1 VKDGPSTSS
10 GRTESVGEAIRAAAE
25 RLAASSDTA
34 RLDAELLM
42 AHALGV
48 SRSDMLL
55 RAMRDP
61 ASEGFAALVER
72 RAGHEPVAYIT
83 GEAEFYGL
91 TLKVTPAT
99 LIPRGDSETL
109 IEAAREA
116 FANRPAPQR
125 NLDLGT
131 GSGALLLA
139 AMSVWREAEGWGI
152 ERDITAIV
160 VAIQNA
166 ERTGINARP
175 DPATIAR
182 IDGQFADLGL
192 PAAGGYAYLGRAR
205 FRGSDW
211 RKRGWAK
218 GFGTFDLI
226 LCNPPYVE
234 AGAPLDPQVRDHE
247 PHTAL
252 YAGPDGL
259 DDYRV
264 LIPQLVK
271 LMNPGGIA
279 IFEIGASQAEAVTAL
294 AEAAGFTADLH
305 RDLAGRP
312 RALVLRCA
320 NSG

>member
-1 VKDGPSTSS
+1 MT
-10 GRTESVGEAIRAAAE
+10 VGEAIRAAAE
-25 RLAASSDTA
+25 RLAATSDTA

-61 ASEGFAALVER
+61 APDGFAALVER

-109 IEAAREA
+109 IEAALDVAGPSGRA
-116 FANRPAPQR
+116 
-125 NLDLGT
+125 LDLGT

-139 AMSVWREAEGWGI
+139 VLAQRPGAEGVGIDASPAALVVAEGNAAALGLGARSRWLVRDWHAEGWTNGI
-152 ERDITAIV
+152 
-160 VAIQNA
+160 
-166 ERTGINARP
+166 
-175 DPATIAR
+175 
-182 IDGQFADLGL
+182 
-192 PAAGGYAYLGRAR
+192 
-205 FRGSDW
+205 
-211 RKRGWAK
+211 
-218 GFGTFDLI
+218 GTFDLI

-234 AGAPLDPQVRDHE
+234 EGAALDPQVRDHE

-252 YAGPDGL
+252 FAGPEGL

-264 LIPQLVK
+264 IIPQLVK
-271 LMNPGGIA
+271 LLAPGGLA
-279 IFEIGASQAEAVTAL
+279 IFEIGAGQAEAVTAI
-294 AEAAGFTADLH
+294 AEAAGLSAELR